1 MDITVVGRN
10 AEISSR
16 LRDYVEEKAAKVEQL
31 DPRVQRVEV
40 EVTHERNPR
49 QADTAERAEITVI
62 SKGPI
67 IRAEASSSDRFAA
80 FDIAMG
86 KLTERLRRARD
97 RKKNHR
103 RYVVEAAKDQE
114 APAAAEEAV
123 VVPDTGDA
131 PIEDSPQAPTE
142 PGVAVESQLGDSP
155 IIVRQKLHEAV
166 PMTVDE
172 ALYQMELVGHPF
184 YLFIEKSSKQPCAV
198 YHRHG
203 WTYGVIRLDA
213 QVL

>member
-49 QADTAERAEITVI
+49 QADTAARAEITVI

-155 IIVRQKLHEAV
+155 IIVRQKLHQAV